1 MISETSSTK
10 LDKKKK
16 NWILCVFLV
25 EFPWNNP
32 DLNNISIESTDHD
45 STLHH
50 RRINPLRKAYI
61 SCL

>member
-25 EFPWNNP
+25 EYPWNNP
-32 DLNNISIESTDHD
+32 TILLETV
-45 STLHH
+45 TVQ
-50 RRINPLRKAYI
+50 
-61 SCL
+61 